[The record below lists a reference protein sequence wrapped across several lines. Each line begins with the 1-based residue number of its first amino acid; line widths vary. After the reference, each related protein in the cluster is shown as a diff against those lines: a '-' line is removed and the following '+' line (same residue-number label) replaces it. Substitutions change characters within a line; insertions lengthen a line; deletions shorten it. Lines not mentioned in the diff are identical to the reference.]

1 MLKLLPVGMVGIIV
15 AAMFSATMA
24 TISADL
30 NAVASVLTRDV
41 YQRIINPS
49 AGDHASVTMGRV
61 ITLGLGVIIIGLSLW
76 IAVSQQQSLFSLMVT
91 IFALFLAPTMLPL
104 LAGLT
109 VRTVTWRGALS
120 GFLAG
125 LTVGLI
131 NLVLKTWYL
140 TSLPG
145 MQGEGASFRFEAFS
159 IVSTIVATAAGLWLG
174 SVLPKKDFAEQD
186 RIREFFRKLDTPVT
200 TSEVKSE
207 DAESA
212 SPALG
217 AATLVV
223 GFLLCLSA
231 LLRPRLR
238 RAGSTLHSAE
248 CSACLVC
255 ASSK

>member
-1 MLKLLPVGMVGIIV
+1 
-15 AAMFSATMA
+15 
-24 TISADL
+24 
-30 NAVASVLTRDV
+30 
-41 YQRIINPS
+41 
-49 AGDHASVTMGRV
+49 MGR
-61 ITLGLGVIIIGLSLW
+61 IFTLGLGVIIIGLSLW

-91 IFALFLAPTMLPL
+91 IFALFLAPTMLPM

-159 IVSTIVATAAGLWLG
+159 IVSTIIATAAGLWLG
-174 SVLPKKDFAEQD
+174 SVLPKKDSAEQD

-200 TSEVKSE
+200 ASEVKSE
-207 DAESA
+207 DAESPVRHWA
-212 SPALG
+212 PPRWWSGSSFACR
-217 AATLVV
+217 
-223 GFLLCLSA
+223 LCS
-231 LLRPRLR
+231 RPRLR

-248 CSACLVC
+248 CLACSVC
-255 ASSK
+255 ASFEVSPRPSGAAW